1 MNTCVVENISGEDH
15 LMRCCRVREN
25 ASTPVGRPKGATKGF
40 TLIELLVVISIIAL
54 LIALLLP
61 ALARAKGDAEQIVC
75 ASNLRQ
81 IGVALQEYSNEYGN
95 YPVTNDN
102 MLPFGGFRTSVGG
115 GNFVAQWGFALLYN
129 ESFGV
134 VNNQMVNVRPG
145 ILTPNAKGL
154 SILFSTQP
162 GVISQPNQIKPSF
175 YDPHSGLL
183 DRWDFYA
190 GYCYWVDRGT
200 ANAPPGSNFPVG
212 YSEAYDM
219 RVRELAGIRLPN
231 YSTWSFYNNTDTE
244 HMPAENPQSNPGAI
258 LASDVALISAAGGVS
273 PTDPGTYLG
282 AFATWGQGA
291 GGQGSAYAPASN
303 HVDTPNNNYLPDGVH
318 ELYNEG
324 AVVWQP
330 MSQVKVRTMEKI
342 SYGSGFYFAW

>member
-1 MNTCVVENISGEDH
+1 MKRYVVENVSGDWRS
-15 LMRCCRVREN
+15 MRRRSLREGESTRADPPR
-25 ASTPVGRPKGATKGF
+25 ASVKGF

-61 ALARAKGDAEQIVC
+61 ALVRAKYAAEQIVC

-81 IGVALQEYSNEYGN
+81 IGVALQEYSNEYGGF
-95 YPVTNDN
+95 PVTNDD
-102 MLPFGGFRTSVGG
+102 MLPFGGFRTSLGT
-115 GNFVAQWGFALLYN
+115 NDVAQWGFSLLYN

-145 ILTPNAKGL
+145 ILTPSAKGI
-154 SILFSTQP
+154 SMLFSTQP
-162 GVISQPNQIKPSF
+162 GVISQPNQIQPDF
-175 YDPHSGLL
+175 YDATTGLL
-183 DRWDFYA
+183 DRWDFFS

-200 ANAPPGSNFPVG
+200 ANAPPDSNFPVG

-219 RVRELAGIRLPN
+219 RVRDLAGVRLPYYN
-231 YSTWSFYNNTDTE
+231 TWTYYNNTDTS

-258 LASDVALISAAGGVS
+258 LASDVALISPVGLS
-273 PTDPGTYLG
+273 PDKAPPYMGES
-282 AFATWGQGA
+282 ATWGQTSN
-291 GGQGSAYAPASN
+291 GQGSAYAPASN

-324 AVVWQP
+324 AVVWKP

-342 SYGSGFYFAW
+342 GYGSGFYFAW

>member
-1 MNTCVVENISGEDH
+1 MNSQTFNTASDYNAWKMQEKAGYTMN
-15 LMRCCRVREN
+15 MR
-25 ASTPVGRPKGATKGF
+25 SWGRDRGTTKGF

-54 LIALLLP
+54 LISLLLP
-61 ALARAKGDAEQIVC
+61 ALARAKYLALQIQC

-81 IGVALQEYSNEYGN
+81 IGTALQEYANEFGN
-95 YPVTNDN
+95 FPVTNDD
-102 MLPFGGFRTSVGG
+102 MLPFGGFRTATLR
-115 GNFVAQWGFALLYN
+115 NNVAQWGFSLLYN
-129 ESFGV
+129 GSFGV

-145 ILTPNAKGL
+145 ILTPDAKGI

-162 GVISQPNQIKPSF
+162 GVISQPNQILPSF
-175 YDPHSGLL
+175 YDQTTGLL
-183 DRWDFYA
+183 DRWDFYS
-190 GYCYWVDRGT
+190 GYCYWVDRGI
-200 ANAPPGSNFPVG
+200 ADAPPGSNFPVG

-219 RVRELAGIRLPN
+219 RVQELAGVRQPN
-231 YSTWSFYNNTDTE
+231 YATWSFYNNNDTS

-258 LASDVALISAAGGVS
+258 LASDVTLISTVGVS
-273 PTDPGTYLG
+273 PDYPGTYMG
-282 AFATWGQGA
+282 AMETWGQSA

-303 HVDTPNNNYLPDGVH
+303 HVDTPNNKYLPDGVH

-324 AVVWQP
+324 AVVWVP

>member
-1 MNTCVVENISGEDH
+1 MNAYTVETISGDSRSMQERR
-15 LMRCCRVREN
+15 LRKV
-25 ASTPVGRPKGATKGF
+25 ASTPAVLPKAAVKGF

-61 ALARAKGDAEQIVC
+61 ALARAKVAAEEIVC

-81 IGVALQEYSNEYGN
+81 IGVALQEYSNEYGG

-102 MLPFGGFRTSVGG
+102 MLPFGGFRTSTGA
-115 GNFVAQWGFALLYN
+115 NNVAQWGFSLLYN

-145 ILTPNAKGL
+145 ILTPSAKGI

-162 GVISQPNQIKPSF
+162 GVISQPNQIKPNF
-175 YDPHSGLL
+175 YDPHTGLL
-183 DRWDFYA
+183 TRWDFYG

-200 ANAPPGSNFPVG
+200 ANAPPGSTFPVG

-231 YSTWSFYNNTDTE
+231 YSTWSFYNNTDTS

-258 LASDVALISAAGGVS
+258 LASDIALISATGGVS
-273 PTDPGTYLG
+273 PTLPGTYIG
-282 AFATWGQGA
+282 EFATWGQGS
-291 GGQGSAYAPASN
+291 GGQGSAYEPASN
-303 HVDTPNNNYLPDGVH
+303 HVDTPNDNYLPDGVH

-324 AVVWQP
+324 AVVWKP
-330 MSQVKVRTMEKI
+330 MSQVKIRTMEKI

>member
-1 MNTCVVENISGEDH
+1 MNTHVVESVSGDVH
-15 LMRCCRVREN
+15 SVQARTLREG
-25 ASTPVGRPKGATKGF
+25 ASTPVRLRKAAVQGF
-40 TLIELLVVISIIAL
+40 TLIELLVVISIIAM

-61 ALARAKGDAEQIVC
+61 ALARAKSDAEQIVC

-81 IGVALQEYSNEYGN
+81 IGVALQEYSNEYGG

-102 MLPFGGFRTSVGG
+102 MLPFGGFRTSTAK
-115 GNFVAQWGFALLYN
+115 NNVAQWGFSLLYN

-134 VNNQMVNVRPG
+134 VNNQMVNIQPG
-145 ILTPNAKGL
+145 ILTPNAKGI
-154 SILFSTQP
+154 SMLFSTQP

-175 YDPHSGLL
+175 YTPDTGLL
-183 DRWDFYA
+183 KQWDFYA

-258 LASDVALISAAGGVS
+258 LASDVALVSASGGVL
-273 PTDPGTYLG
+273 PTLPGTYMG
-282 AFATWGQGA
+282 EFATWGQGA
-291 GGQGSAYAPASN
+291 GGQGSGYAPASN
-303 HVDTPNNNYLPDGVH
+303 HVNTPNNNYLPDGVH

-330 MSQVKVRTMEKI
+330 MAQVKVRTMEKI